1 MTKSLDAGQFHHPNV
16 AKRRQI
22 YVQRRREI
30 KPFIFGLTY
39 WLNGP
44 LCVPNDDRLQK
55 AAAIQRIEGAPAQ
68 NPISGGIL
76 RRRHHVSWKA
86 RGTMHPLQSAK
97 KIKSTVEDHF
107 HA

>member
-1 MTKSLDAGQFHHPNV
+1 MTTGCKKQPRF
-16 AKRRQI
+16 R
-22 YVQRRREI
+22 
-30 KPFIFGLTY
+30 GL
-39 WLNGP
+39 
-44 LCVPNDDRLQK
+44 R
-55 AAAIQRIEGAPAQ
+55 GAPAQ